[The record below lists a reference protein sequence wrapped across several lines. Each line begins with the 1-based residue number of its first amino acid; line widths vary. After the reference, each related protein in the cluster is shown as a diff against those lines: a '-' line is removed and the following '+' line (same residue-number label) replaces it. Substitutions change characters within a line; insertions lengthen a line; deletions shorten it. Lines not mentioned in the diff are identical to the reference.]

1 MKAIVVAGALVAL
14 SGCAIISGPV
24 GPAAMP
30 KDAYGA
36 IWSSKPTNQVT
47 ACFQERGVPAAY
59 QARTAPKNS
68 GGYQT
73 VVAVTDR
80 SAMTAQ
86 DERVTSCV

>member
-14 SGCAIISGPV
+14 SGCAIMSGPV
-24 GPAAMP
+24 GPASMP

-36 IWSSKPTNQVT
+36 IWSAKPTDQVA
-47 ACFQERGVPAAY
+47 ACFRERGVPTVY
-59 QARTAPKNS
+59 QARTAPKNP
-68 GGYQT
+68 GGYPT
-73 VVAVTDR
+73 VVAVTDQ